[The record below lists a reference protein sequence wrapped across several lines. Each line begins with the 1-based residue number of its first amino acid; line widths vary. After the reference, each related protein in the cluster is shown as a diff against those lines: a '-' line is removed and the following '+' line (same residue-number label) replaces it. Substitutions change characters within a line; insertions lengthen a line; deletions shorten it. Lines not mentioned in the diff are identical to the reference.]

1 MECELQ
7 GVMFPL
13 HRATELFQTLYLC
26 RKPQECESTIDI
38 VLGHG
43 SIMGMSS
50 EFVLEDAI

>member
-26 RKPQECESTIDI
+26 RKPQEFESTIDI